1 MVYQNFSL
9 VLSQYVDMPRT
20 SKQTLQALGKKL
32 RKLRK
37 EHDLTQEKLAEQLRI
52 STVYV
57 GFLEAGKG
65 SPSLKLLMKISRK
78 FNVKVE
84 DLFHR

>member
-1 MVYQNFSL
+1 
-9 VLSQYVDMPRT
+9 MPKTRNE
-20 SKQTLQALGKKL
+20 TLKALGKKIK
-32 RKLRK
+32 KLRK
-37 EHDLTQEKLAEQLRI
+37 ENNLTQEELAEQLRI

-78 FNVKVE
+78 FKVKVE

>member
-1 MVYQNFSL
+1 MSVKIQ
-9 VLSQYVDMPRT
+9 DMAKT
-20 SKQTLQALGKKL
+20 KQETLKALGKKIK
-32 RKLRK
+32 KLRK
-37 EHDLTQEKLAEQLRI
+37 DNELTQEKLAEQLRI

-78 FNVKVE
+78 FGVKVE

>member
-1 MVYQNFSL
+1 
-9 VLSQYVDMPRT
+9 MPKT

-37 EHDLTQEKLAEQLRI
+37 TYNLTQEQLAEQLRI

-57 GFLEAGKG
+57 GYLEAGKG

-78 FNVKVE
+78 FNVRVE

>member
-1 MVYQNFSL
+1 MVT
-9 VLSQYVDMPRT
+9 SQYKGMPKTRNE
-20 SKQTLQALGKKL
+20 TLKALGKKIK
-32 RKLRK
+32 KLRK
-37 EHDLTQEKLAEQLRI
+37 ENNLTQEELAEQLRI

-78 FNVKVE
+78 FKVKVE

>member
-1 MVYQNFSL
+1 MAKTRQE
-9 VLSQYVDMPRT
+9 
-20 SKQTLQALGKKL
+20 TLNALGKKIK
-32 RKLRK
+32 KLRK
-37 EHDLTQEKLAEQLRI
+37 ENGLTQEKLAEQLRI

-65 SPSLKLLMKISRK
+65 SPSLRLLMKISRK
-78 FNVKVE
+78 FGVKVE

>member
-1 MVYQNFSL
+1 
-9 VLSQYVDMPRT
+9 MPKTRN
-20 SKQTLQALGKKL
+20 QTLRALGKKL
-32 RKLRK
+32 KKLRK
-37 EHDLTQEKLAEQLRI
+37 RHNLTQEKLAEQLKI

-78 FNVKVE
+78 FGVKVE

>member
-1 MVYQNFSL
+1 MAKTRQE
-9 VLSQYVDMPRT
+9 
-20 SKQTLQALGKKL
+20 TLKALGKKI
-32 RKLRK
+32 KSLRK
-37 EHDLTQEKLAEQLRI
+37 ENGLTQEKLAEQLRI

>member
-1 MVYQNFSL
+1 MVYQYFSL
-9 VLSQYVDMPRT
+9 DVSQYDGMPKT
-20 SKQTLQALGKKL
+20 NHQTLLALGKKL

-37 EHDLTQEKLAEQLRI
+37 ERNLTQEKLAEQLRI

-84 DLFHR
+84 E

>member
-1 MVYQNFSL
+1 
-9 VLSQYVDMPRT
+9 MPRT
-20 SKQTLQALGKKL
+20 ANQTVKTLGRKI

-37 EHDLTQEKLAEQLRI
+37 EKELTQEQLAEQLRI

-57 GFLEAGKG
+57 GYIEQGKG
-65 SPSLKLLMKISRK
+65 RPSLKLLMKIARK
-78 FNVKVE
+78 FGVRVE

>member
-1 MVYQNFSL
+1 MAK
-9 VLSQYVDMPRT
+9 T
-20 SKQTLQALGKKL
+20 KQETLKALGKKI
-32 RKLRK
+32 KSLRK
-37 EHDLTQEKLAEQLRI
+37 ENGLTQEKLAEQLRI

-78 FNVKVE
+78 FKVKVE

>member
-1 MVYQNFSL
+1 MSVKIQGMAKTR
-9 VLSQYVDMPRT
+9 QE
-20 SKQTLQALGKKL
+20 TLNSLGKKI
-32 RKLRK
+32 KSLRK
-37 EHDLTQEKLAEQLRI
+37 ENGLTQEKLAEQLRI

-57 GFLEAGKG
+57 GFLEGGKG

-78 FNVKVE
+78 FGVKVE

>member
-1 MVYQNFSL
+1 
-9 VLSQYVDMPRT
+9 MPKTRR
-20 SKQTLQALGKKL
+20 QTLQALGKKL

-37 EHDLTQEKLAEQLRI
+37 EHGLTQEKLAEQLRI

-78 FNVKVE
+78 FNIRLE

>member
-1 MVYQNFSL
+1 
-9 VLSQYVDMPRT
+9 MPKTR
-20 SKQTLQALGKKL
+20 QQILQALGKKL

-37 EHDLTQEKLAEQLRI
+37 EYDLTQEQLAEQLKI

-65 SPSLKLLMKISRK
+65 SPSLKLLMKIARK

>member
-1 MVYQNFSL
+1 MAKTRQE
-9 VLSQYVDMPRT
+9 
-20 SKQTLQALGKKL
+20 TLNALGKKIK
-32 RKLRK
+32 KLRK
-37 EHDLTQEKLAEQLRI
+37 ENGLTQEKLAEQLRI

-78 FNVKVE
+78 FGVKVE

>member
-1 MVYQNFSL
+1 MSVKIQ
-9 VLSQYVDMPRT
+9 DMAKT
-20 SKQTLQALGKKL
+20 KQETLKALGKKI
-32 RKLRK
+32 KSLRK
-37 EHDLTQEKLAEQLRI
+37 ENGLTQEKLAEQLRI
-52 STVYV
+52 SIVYV

-78 FNVKVE
+78 FKVRVE

>member
-1 MVYQNFSL
+1 MAK
-9 VLSQYVDMPRT
+9 T
-20 SKQTLQALGKKL
+20 KQETLKALGKKIK
-32 RKLRK
+32 KLRK
-37 EHDLTQEKLAEQLRI
+37 EQGLTQEKLAEQLRI
-52 STVYV
+52 STVYM

-78 FNVKVE
+78 FGVKVE

>member
-1 MVYQNFSL
+1 MAK
-9 VLSQYVDMPRT
+9 T
-20 SKQTLQALGKKL
+20 KQETLKALGKKI
-32 RKLRK
+32 KSLRK
-37 EHDLTQEKLAEQLRI
+37 ENGLTQEKLAEQLRI

-57 GFLEAGKG
+57 GFLDAGKG

-78 FNVKVE
+78 FGVKVE

>member
-1 MVYQNFSL
+1 MVVRGKAYHN
-9 VLSQYVDMPRT
+9 LSMPKT
-20 SKQTLQALGKKL
+20 SVQTLKALGKKVQ
-32 RKLRK
+32 KLRK
-37 EHDLTQEKLAEQLRI
+37 EREISQEELAHELGISRVYMGFIEQGR
-52 STVYV
+52 
-57 GFLEAGKG
+57 E

>member
-1 MVYQNFSL
+1 MAKT
-9 VLSQYVDMPRT
+9 RRE
-20 SKQTLQALGKKL
+20 TLNALGKKIK
-32 RKLRK
+32 KLRK
-37 EHDLTQEKLAEQLRI
+37 ENGLTQEKLAEQLRI

-57 GFLEAGKG
+57 GFLEAGRG

-78 FNVKVE
+78 FGVKVE

>member
-1 MVYQNFSL
+1 M
-9 VLSQYVDMPRT
+9 
-20 SKQTLQALGKKL
+20 SKTRSETLRALGKKL
-32 RKLRK
+32 RKLRTDN
-37 EHDLTQEKLAEQLRI
+37 DLTQEQLAEQLRI

-65 SPSLKLLMKISRK
+65 SPSLKLLMKIARK

>member
-1 MVYQNFSL
+1 
-9 VLSQYVDMPRT
+9 MPKTRR
-20 SKQTLQALGKKL
+20 QTLKTIGKKL

-37 EHDLTQEKLAEQLRI
+37 QHDLTQEQLAEQLKI

-78 FNVKVE
+78 FKVKVE

>member
-1 MVYQNFSL
+1 
-9 VLSQYVDMPRT
+9 MPKTKR
-20 SKQTLQALGKKL
+20 QTLKALGKKIK
-32 RKLRK
+32 KLRK
-37 EHDLTQEKLAEQLRI
+37 EQALTQEKLAEQLRI

-65 SPSLKLLMKISRK
+65 SPSLKLLMKISRRFK
-78 FNVKVE
+78 VRVE

>member
-1 MVYQNFSL
+1 
-9 VLSQYVDMPRT
+9 MPKT
-20 SKQTLQALGKKL
+20 NHQTLQALGKKL
-32 RKLRK
+32 KKLRK
-37 EHDLTQEKLAEQLRI
+37 EQNLTQEKLAEQLRI

-78 FNVKVE
+78 FKVKVE

>member
-1 MVYQNFSL
+1 
-9 VLSQYVDMPRT
+9 MPKT
-20 SKQTLQALGKKL
+20 KSQTLKALGKKI

-37 EHDLTQEKLAEQLRI
+37 ENGLTQEQLAEQLRV

-65 SPSLKLLMKISRK
+65 SPSLKLLMKVSRK
-78 FNVKVE
+78 FGVKVE

>member
-1 MVYQNFSL
+1 
-9 VLSQYVDMPRT
+9 MPKT
-20 SKQTLQALGKKL
+20 SSQTLQAMGKKL

-37 EHDLTQEKLAEQLRI
+37 EHDLTQEQLAEQLKI

-78 FNVKVE
+78 FKMRVE

>member
-1 MVYQNFSL
+1 
-9 VLSQYVDMPRT
+9 MPRT
-20 SKQTLQALGKKL
+20 TSQTQKTLGKKI

-37 EHDLTQEKLAEQLRI
+37 QQGLTQEKLAEQLRI

-57 GFLEAGKG
+57 GYIEQGKG
-65 SPSLKLLMKISRK
+65 RPSLKLLMKISRK
-78 FNVKVE
+78 FGVKVE

>member
-1 MVYQNFSL
+1 MAKTRQE
-9 VLSQYVDMPRT
+9 
-20 SKQTLQALGKKL
+20 TLNALGKKIK
-32 RKLRK
+32 RLRK
-37 EHDLTQEKLAEQLRI
+37 ENGLTQEKLAEQLRI

-78 FNVKVE
+78 FGVKVE

>member
-1 MVYQNFSL
+1 
-9 VLSQYVDMPRT
+9 MPKTRQ
-20 SKQTLQALGKKL
+20 QTLKALGRKIKKL
-32 RKLRK
+32 RK
-37 EHDLTQEKLAEQLRI
+37 ENGLTQEQLAEQLRI

-78 FNVKVE
+78 FKVRVE

>member
-1 MVYQNFSL
+1 MAKTRQ
-9 VLSQYVDMPRT
+9 
-20 SKQTLQALGKKL
+20 QTLKALGKKIK
-32 RKLRK
+32 KLRK
-37 EHDLTQEKLAEQLRI
+37 ENGLTQEQLAEQLRI

-78 FNVKVE
+78 FKVKVE
-84 DLFHR
+84 DLFHK

>member
-1 MVYQNFSL
+1 MAKTRQE
-9 VLSQYVDMPRT
+9 
-20 SKQTLQALGKKL
+20 TLKALGKKIK
-32 RKLRK
+32 RLRK
-37 EHDLTQEKLAEQLRI
+37 EQGLTQEKLAEQLRI

-78 FNVKVE
+78 FGVKVE

>member
-1 MVYQNFSL
+1 MAKTKQ
-9 VLSQYVDMPRT
+9 
-20 SKQTLQALGKKL
+20 QTLKALGKKI

-37 EHDLTQEKLAEQLRI
+37 ENRLTQEQLAEQLRV
-52 STVYV
+52 STVYI

-78 FNVKVE
+78 FRVKVE